1 MAAST
6 ANVGRQ
12 SPIDDDDGF
21 VYVFDRREKDA
32 PEVKIPTGGLFS
44 FNDFKERVKDVSKAK
59 MFWFSMAMFSLRP
72 CFRCL
77 CLMWHFIVPVIFF
90 YFKRFLRFSVHI
102 IIFYG

>member
-32 PEVKIPTGGLFS
+32 PEIRIPTGGLFS
-44 FNDFKERVKDVSKAK
+44 FSDFKERVKDVSEAK
-59 MFWFSMAMFSLRP
+59 ISVVFFFHLQKKMPLFEMYF
-72 CFRCL
+72 L
-77 CLMWHFIVPVIFF
+77 CLL
-90 YFKRFLRFSVHI
+90 YFS
-102 IIFYG
+102 